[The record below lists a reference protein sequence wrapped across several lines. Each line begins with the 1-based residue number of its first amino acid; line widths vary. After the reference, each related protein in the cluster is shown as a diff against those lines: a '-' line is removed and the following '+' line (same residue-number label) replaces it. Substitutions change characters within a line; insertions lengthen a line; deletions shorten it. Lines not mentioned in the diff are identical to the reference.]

1 MIPLLGGSKIGKSIR
16 SKSGVVFARGW
27 GGEMI
32 LTEGHK
38 VSLKQDEETLE
49 ICYTTLCLQSTVGYD
64 ALQHLGGESS
74 W

>member
-16 SKSGVVFARGW
+16 SKNGVVFARGW

-32 LTEGHK
+32 LIKGHK
-38 VSLKQDEETLE
+38 VSLKQDEDTLE
-49 ICYTTLCLQSTVGYD
+49 ICYTTLCLQSTMVYD
-64 ALQHLGGESS
+64 ALKHLGGEIS